1 MYPRDLLLLVVAVLL
16 VAAFLAPYLGLPPF
30 ALSLVAGYSMY
41 PSLKPGDLVLSTA
54 VWLTGFSKGDVVIY
68 CTGLFHCVVH
78 RVVEVA
84 GGAVVTK
91 GDFNPAPDPPVP
103 ETAVKYRA
111 ALAIPLAVWL
121 PLAVILVTSLFV
133 PLWDLRRL
141 FQPLHL
147 ETTLFVLF
155 VTLYAVFTALYVVG
169 QPPYRTVLQAPSL
182 ELAGYEISGDYTALT
197 LDYSTFNTSIVGV
210 SSCGVVSSVG
220 LYSCTFAEVVNG
232 SRVVIGVP
240 TFLYKELFQA
250 GVNYFYVN
258 LTAKLDRGLLIGYY
272 PIHFTLR
279 KPAVKVEGCTLLV
292 ENTLP
297 FPLEN
302 VSVRVTYVNSTWVGL
317 VNVVHSREESFNAT
331 VEPME
336 TYRLELQG
344 VFDYAY
350 VRVSYYYGNESVVW
364 VGRVEPC
371 SR

>member
-1 MYPRDLLLLVVAVLL
+1 MYPRDLPLLVVAILL
-16 VAAFLAPYLGLPPF
+16 STAFLAPYLGFLPL

-41 PSLKPGDLVLSTA
+41 PTLKPGDLVLSTA

-68 CTGLFHCVVH
+68 CTGLFHCVIH

-84 GGAVVTK
+84 GGTVLTK
-91 GDFNPAPDPPVP
+91 GDFNPAPDPPFP
-103 ETAVKYRA
+103 EKAVKYRA
-111 ALAIPLAVWL
+111 VLVIPLEVWL
-121 PLAVILVTSLFV
+121 PLAVFLTTPLFV

-141 FQPLHL
+141 FQPLNL

-197 LDYSTFNTSIVGV
+197 LDYTTFNTTIVGV
-210 SSCGVVSSVG
+210 SNCSISAVGV
-220 LYSCTFAEVVNG
+220 YPCTFAEVVNG
-232 SRVVIGVP
+232 SRVEVGVP
-240 TFLYKELFQA
+240 TSLYKELFQA
-250 GVNYFYVN
+250 GLNYFYVN
-258 LTAKLDRGLLIGYY
+258 LTAKLDKGLLIGYY
-272 PIHFTLR
+272 PVHFALL
-279 KPAVKVEGCTLLV
+279 KPAVKVEGCSLLV

-302 VSVRVTYVNSTWVGL
+302 VSVKVTYVNSTWAGL
-317 VNVVHSREESFNAT
+317 VNLVHSREESFDVT
-331 VEPME
+331 VQPLK

-364 VGRVEPC
+364 VGRVESC
-371 SR
+371 SH